1 MYFMKFIVLKHVL
14 SIEKSDLI
22 QKMYYMKFKYM
33 GL

>member
-14 SIEKSDLI
+14 SIEKSDSDT
-22 QKMYYMKFKYM
+22 KMYYMKFKYM